1 MFQAFRMCP
10 KRIPSIIGKPDES
23 GFLGG
28 MLSSPLLLPLLGS
41 ISLFLL
47 LNVSSANEDQGY
59 P

>member
-1 MFQAFRMCP
+1 MCP